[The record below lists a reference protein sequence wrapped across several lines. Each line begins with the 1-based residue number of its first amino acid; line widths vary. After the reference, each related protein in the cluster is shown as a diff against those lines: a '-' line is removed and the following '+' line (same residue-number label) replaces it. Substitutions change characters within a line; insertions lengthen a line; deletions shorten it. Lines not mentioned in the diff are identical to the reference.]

1 MAWFLCLTCAVR
13 GPGAEIISGALP
25 GPLSSTPWLETEH
38 QNLPWKPGSRVQEL
52 GGWHRRGGAGDVKHP
67 SLGLASCHGGVAHP
81 PHPPPPPHCWLCMVR
96 MGSILSGRASL
107 SHTRLPTGLEHF
119 NVGRRRPDLDTGLAS
134 PGADVQP
141 LCWVK
146 AESWHPPV
154 QLFPRSLD
162 ETIRKTRAWR
172 IPGTGKPGGLLSM
185 GRTESDTTE
194 AT

>member
-1 MAWFLCLTCAVR
+1 MQLEAPGLRLYLGLSLDPSLPRPGWRLSIKTSRGNLDPEFRNWEAGTGEGVR
-13 GPGAEIISGALP
+13 VM
-25 GPLSSTPWLETEH
+25 SSTLLWDLQVAT
-38 QNLPWKPGSRVQEL
+38 
-52 GGWHRRGGAGDVKHP
+52 
-67 SLGLASCHGGVAHP
+67 GGVAHP